1 MSPEEYDRFAKDDPR
16 TKAITEL
23 ARDAARWRAL
33 VASTGN
39 ETDMSSGPGKPKDM
53 IVRINCTGCARW
65 LESGAID
72 WTASTPQWT
81 TRFDYKRHSPADV
94 LSHEGFGKR
103 KVCGND

>member
-72 WTASTPQWT
+72 WTATLNAAMDDEIRLQATQPSG
-81 TRFDYKRHSPADV
+81 RAES
-94 LSHEGFGKR
+94 
-103 KVCGND
+103 